1 MSLGGVSPLPGAD
14 VLKMSAELGLHM
26 GPEGMHLKV
35 ASMLANVISKLLSII
50 FEKCWWWGKV
60 PDD

>member
-35 ASMLANVISKLLSII
+35 ASMLANVISRLLSII
-50 FEKCWWWGKV
+50 FEKSW
-60 PDD
+60 